1 LLFHKGLLTAD
12 RHGAAMHRTPLTFAR
27 FVPSPENHSA
37 LLAAQDLAEALCSR
51 QAHDDAPLLLLHGPA
66 GTGKTHLASALVG
79 QVTHGRPDL
88 AVTYAQAGDLVD
100 EGWEAEAQASDL
112 LVVED
117 LQHLPSRSAEALV
130 QLLDDHQ
137 AHGLPTVLTA
147 NVGPRQ
153 LGSRGR
159 RFPARLSSRLAAGL
173 VVRLEPLGP
182 VGRRALL
189 EVEARRQRLT
199 IAPDVLDWLA
209 AHLLGGGRY
218 LLGAVTQLETLAR
231 LRRDPLDLAVV
242 RAHFHGLATTVTVE
256 QIAQRVGGYFQ
267 VDPEQM
273 LSRRRSSNILVPR
286 QVGMYL
292 ARQLTALSLGQI
304 GAYFGGRDHTTVLHA
319 CRKVEQALTSDADL
333 SGAVRQ
339 LHADLV

>member
-27 FVPSPENHSA
+27 FVSSPENHSA
-37 LLAAQDLAEALCSR
+37 LLAAQNLAEAFCSR
-51 QAHDDAPLLLLHGPA
+51 QAHDDVPLLLLHGPA
-66 GTGKTHLASALVG
+66 GTGKTHLASAVVG
-79 QVTHGRPDL
+79 QVTQGRPDL
-88 AVTYAQAGDLVD
+88 VVTYTQAGDLVD
-100 EGWEAEAQASDL
+100 EGWEAEARDSDL

-117 LQHLPSRSAEALV
+117 LQHLPGRSPEALV
-130 QLLDDHQ
+130 QVLDHRQ

-147 NVGPRQ
+147 NAGPRQ
-153 LGSRGR
+153 LSGR
-159 RFPARLSSRLAAGL
+159 RGSFPARLTSRLAAGL

-182 VGRRALL
+182 AGRRALL
-189 EVEARRQRLT
+189 HDEAGRRRLT
-199 IAPDVLDWLA
+199 LAPNVLDWLA
-209 AHLLGGGRY
+209 SHLAGGVRQ
-218 LLGAVTQLETLAR
+218 LLGALTQLETLAR
-231 LRRDPLDLAVV
+231 LRRDPLDVAAVE
-242 RAHFHGLATTVTVE
+242 AHFDGLAGQVTVE
-256 QIAQRVGGYFQ
+256 QIARRVGGYFQ

-273 LSRRRSSNILVPR
+273 QSRRRNPNILVPR

-292 ARQLTALSLGQI
+292 ARQLTTLSLGQI